1 MSEPLVTLDRF
12 AQLRPDA
19 PGFDAGSAT
28 GVAAARAALASASD
42 EVEKH
47 LRRSLLA
54 RAADL
59 DDVMWTPAPGGL
71 YVARLKAWPFVQ
83 WIGAAPQVACRFA
96 QAKPAVQLVRAMASR
111 DPWSWSDA
119 PTAVVGYRRGGD
131 DVKAVQAYCPEAT
144 ILPDELPSVIESV
157 VCTLAIAELYE
168 GGRTP
173 SKSQKIAMG
182 SGVIE
187 SESMERGHRDAQL
200 ARLDAY
206 RRTL

>member
-59 DDVMWTPAPGGL
+59 RRRDVDARSGWPVRRAPQG
-71 YVARLKAWPFVQ
+71 VAIRPVDRS
-83 WIGAAPQVACRFA
+83 GAAGRLPLRPG
-96 QAKPAVQLVRAMASR
+96 QARAVQLVRAQ
-111 DPWSWSDA
+111 A
-119 PTAVVGYRRGGD
+119 PAIRGRGQTRRRPSAATGAQAKTWRAFGGLRRPPSPPT
-131 DVKAVQAYCPEAT
+131 K
-144 ILPDELPSVIESV
+144 LPSASLSRSSARSPSPI
-157 VCTLAIAELYE
+157 CTKEAAPLL
-168 GGRTP
+168 GR
-173 SKSQKIAMG
+173 
-182 SGVIE
+182 
-187 SESMERGHRDAQL
+187 
-200 ARLDAY
+200 
-206 RRTL
+206 RRSRWGRA